1 MNTNLIFFKLFTL
14 IYIFANASSSINATE
29 NLLPSKDPHEQ
40 DDRQHHHHLCHVLT
54 TLKFDEHHFKTP
66 TTLESA
72 IQNGA
77 KIVHDTTVA
86 TVRSSLE
93 GDKTAVSTPPRTSS
107 LSSLASVPG
116 KVVAYFINSLPYGQT
131 TPPRSQSTPIL
142 SSDLSS
148 DFVMIPQA
156 TSFYSPTLDENYEN
170 LSSRSR
176 RSKPPSRI
184 VISYDGG
191 GVRGAIGAN
200 LTQRLEKLTNRYI
213 SEIGDSAV
221 GTSIGGMMVLGYTT
235 SADGK
240 KPILDGNSTQAMF
253 EAEFEEL
260 LNPRWQYNYLGKFYD
275 AASGLLYS
283 KYPSAPIENLC
294 RKNYGDYTLGDC
306 LIPTSTTA
314 FDPNNDTPFIFSSDK
329 TPFYKTWQVARTTS
343 AAPTYWNLFRPDIN
357 GNVDGQPY
365 LGDGGLVYNNPA
377 MLGILEE
384 KRRNPNGFNLDN
396 VVLWSVGTGW
406 ADVENKLA
414 TNAGLLRAAQPV
426 LNAAINSQVKGTEQ
440 AMVTLLKPENNF
452 RLNPKLKRTI
462 PLDEA
467 NSEIFQELKEAA
479 ETQYEIIDKFIEH
492 EAVRQ
497 KLEEPRRSDLF

>member
-1 MNTNLIFFKLFTL
+1 MKTNLIFSKIFSL
-14 IYIFANASSSINATE
+14 IFFFQFALSSTRATDELLASAN
-29 NLLPSKDPHEQ
+29 SKRQ
-40 DDRQHHHHLCHVLT
+40 DDLQHHHHLCQVLT
-54 TLKFDEHHFKTP
+54 KLKFDEHHFETP
-66 TTLESA
+66 TALESA
-72 IQNGA
+72 IQNGT

-86 TVRSSLE
+86 TVRSSME
-93 GDKTAVSTPPRTSS
+93 ADKAAAPTPSRTSS
-107 LSSLASVPG
+107 LGSLASVPG
-116 KVVAYFINSLPYGQT
+116 KVVTYIISSLPYGQT
-131 TPPRSQSTPIL
+131 TPPPSQSTSIL
-142 SSDLSS
+142 PSDLSS
-148 DFVMIPQA
+148 DFVMIPKF
-156 TSFYSPTLDENYEN
+156 TSVTPPTVYENYEN
-170 LSSRSR
+170 LSSRGR
-176 RSKPPSRI
+176 RSQSSSRI

-200 LTQRLEKLTNRYI
+200 LTERLEKLTNRYI
-213 SEIGDSAV
+213 CEIGDSAV
-221 GTSIGGMMVLGYTT
+221 GTSIGGMMILGYTT

-240 KPILDGNSTQAMF
+240 RPILDGRSTQAMF

-283 KYPSAPIENLC
+283 KYPSQPIENLC
-294 RKNYGDYTLGDC
+294 RKNYGDYTLGNC

-314 FDPNNDTPFIFSSDK
+314 FDPNNDTPFIFSSDQ

-343 AAPTYWNLFRPDIN
+343 AAPTYWDLFRPDIN
-357 GNVDGQPY
+357 GIIDGQPY

-426 LNAAINSQVKGTEQ
+426 LSAVINSQVKGTEQ
-440 AMVTLLKPENNF
+440 AMTTLLKPENNF
-452 RLNPKLKRTI
+452 RLNPKLIRAI

-479 ETQYEIIDKFIEH
+479 ETQYGIIDSFIEH

-497 KLEEPRRSDLF
+497 KLEEPRQSDLF